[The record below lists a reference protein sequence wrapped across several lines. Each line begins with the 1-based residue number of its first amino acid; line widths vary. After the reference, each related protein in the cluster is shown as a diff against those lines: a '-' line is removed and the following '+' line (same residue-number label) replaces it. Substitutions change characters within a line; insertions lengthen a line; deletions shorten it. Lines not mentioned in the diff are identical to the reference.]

1 MALKRTTKADPNMS
15 MSSMTDIVFLLLI
28 FFLVTSTLV
37 NPNALK
43 LLLPKSTGQVGA
55 KATVSVSI
63 KDWGEDRYTYHING
77 DEMPVPFQQV
87 EDELVGLLQS
97 EEDPTFSIYSDESV
111 PIGQVVQV
119 MNKGS
124 ADRSYTDGHAACM
137 RTGARVFLV
146 IEIHIPA
153 AGRAVDAD

>member
-1 MALKRTTKADPNMS
+1 MALKRITKPDPNMS

-63 KDWGEDRYTYHING
+63 KDWGDDRYTYHING
-77 DEMPVPFQQV
+77 DEAPVPLREV
-87 EDELVGLLQS
+87 EDDLIGLLQT
-97 EEDPTFSIYSDESV
+97 EEDPTFSIYADESV

-119 MNKGS
+119 MNIAK
-124 ADRSYTDGHAACM
+124 RNHHK
-137 RTGARVFLV
+137 V
-146 IEIHIPA
+146 ILATQPE
-153 AGRAVDAD
+153 

>member
-1 MALKRTTKADPNMS
+1 MS

-63 KDWGEDRYTYHING
+63 KDWGDDRYTYHING
-77 DEMPVPFQQV
+77 DEAPVSFREV
-87 EDELVGLLQS
+87 EDDLIGLLQT
-97 EEDPTFSIYSDESV
+97 EEDPTFSIYADESV

-119 MNKGS
+119 MNIAK
-124 ADRSYTDGHAACM
+124 RNHYK
-137 RTGARVFLV
+137 V
-146 IEIHIPA
+146 ILATQPE
-153 AGRAVDAD
+153 

>member
-1 MALKRTTKADPNMS
+1 MALKRITKADPNIS

-63 KDWGEDRYTYHING
+63 KDWGDDSYTYHING
-77 DEMPVPFQQV
+77 NKQPVRFEMV
-87 EDELVGLLQS
+87 EDELIGLLQQ
-97 EEDPTFSIYSDESV
+97 EEDPTFSIYSDETV
-111 PIGQVVQV
+111 PIKEIVQV
-119 MNKGS
+119 MNIAK
-124 ADRSYTDGHAACM
+124 RNHYK
-137 RTGARVFLV
+137 V
-146 IEIHIPA
+146 ILATQAE
-153 AGRAVDAD
+153 

>member
-1 MALKRTTKADPNMS
+1 MAIKRLTKADPNMS

-63 KDWGEDRYTYHING
+63 KDWGDEQYTYHLNG
-77 DEMPVPFQQV
+77 DQEPISMEQV
-87 EDELVGLLQS
+87 EDGLVELLQS
-97 EEDPTFSIYSDESV
+97 EEDPTFSIYSDETV
-111 PIGQVVQV
+111 PIGEIVQV
-119 MNKGS
+119 MNIAK
-124 ADRSYTDGHAACM
+124 RNHYK
-137 RTGARVFLV
+137 V
-146 IEIHIPA
+146 ILATQAE
-153 AGRAVDAD
+153 

>member
-1 MALKRTTKADPNMS
+1 
-15 MSSMTDIVFLLLI
+15 MTDIVFLLLI

-63 KDWGEDRYTYHING
+63 KDWGDDTYTYHING
-77 DEMPVPFQQV
+77 EQTPISFEQIENGLV
-87 EDELVGLLQS
+87 ELLQT

-111 PIGQVVQV
+111 PIKEIVQV
-119 MNKGS
+119 MNIAK
-124 ADRSYTDGHAACM
+124 RNHYK
-137 RTGARVFLV
+137 V
-146 IEIHIPA
+146 ILATQAE
-153 AGRAVDAD
+153 

>member
-1 MALKRTTKADPNMS
+1 MAIRRTTKVDSGFS

-43 LLLPKSTGQVGA
+43 LLLPKSTGQVSA

-63 KDWGEDRYTYHING
+63 KDWGDDSYSYHING
-77 DEMPVPFQQV
+77 NQQPVNLEEV
-87 EDELVGLLQS
+87 EDELVELLQS

-111 PIGQVVQV
+111 PIKEIVQV
-119 MNKGS
+119 MNIAK
-124 ADRSYTDGHAACM
+124 RNHYK
-137 RTGARVFLV
+137 V
-146 IEIHIPA
+146 ILATQAE
-153 AGRAVDAD
+153 

>member
-1 MALKRTTKADPNMS
+1 MALKRITKADPNIS

-43 LLLPKSTGQVGA
+43 LLLPKSTGQIGA

-77 DEMPVPFQQV
+77 SETPVPLAQV
-87 EDELVGLLQS
+87 EDDIVGLLQS

-111 PIGQVVQV
+111 PIGQIVQV
-119 MNKGS
+119 MNIAK
-124 ADRSYTDGHAACM
+124 RNHYK
-137 RTGARVFLV
+137 V
-146 IEIHIPA
+146 ILATQPE
-153 AGRAVDAD
+153 

>member
-1 MALKRTTKADPNMS
+1 MALKRITKADPSFS

-63 KDWGEDRYTYHING
+63 KDWGEDRFTYHING
-77 DEMPVPFQQV
+77 DEAPIPLSEV
-87 EDELVGLLQS
+87 ENESIGLLQT

-111 PIGQVVQV
+111 PIKEIVGI
-119 MNKGS
+119 MNIAK
-124 ADRSYTDGHAACM
+124 RNHYK
-137 RTGARVFLV
+137 V
-146 IEIHIPA
+146 ILATQAE
-153 AGRAVDAD
+153 

>member
-1 MALKRTTKADPNMS
+1 MALKRITKPDPNMS

-63 KDWGEDRYTYHING
+63 KDWGDERFTYHING
-77 DEMPVPFQQV
+77 DESPVPFSEV
-87 EDELVGLLQS
+87 EDDLIWLLQT
-97 EEDPTFSIYSDESV
+97 EEDPTFSIYADESV

-119 MNKGS
+119 MNIAK
-124 ADRSYTDGHAACM
+124 RNHYK
-137 RTGARVFLV
+137 V
-146 IEIHIPA
+146 ILATQPE
-153 AGRAVDAD
+153 

>member
-1 MALKRTTKADPNMS
+1 MAIKRTTKVDAGFS

-43 LLLPKSTGQVGA
+43 LLLPKSTGQVSA

-63 KDWGEDRYTYHING
+63 KDWGDDSYSYHING
-77 DEMPVPFQQV
+77 NQQPVNLEEV
-87 EDELVGLLQS
+87 EDELVELLQS

-111 PIGQVVQV
+111 PIKEIVQV
-119 MNKGS
+119 MNIAK
-124 ADRSYTDGHAACM
+124 RNHYK
-137 RTGARVFLV
+137 V
-146 IEIHIPA
+146 ILATQAE
-153 AGRAVDAD
+153 

>member
-1 MALKRTTKADPNMS
+1 MALRRITKADPNIS

-63 KDWGEDRYTYHING
+63 KDWGDDKYTYHING
-77 DEMPVPFQQV
+77 EQQPVPFSEV
-87 EDELVGLLQS
+87 EDELVDLLQS

-111 PIGQVVQV
+111 PIGEIVQV
-119 MNKGS
+119 MNIAK
-124 ADRSYTDGHAACM
+124 RNHYK
-137 RTGARVFLV
+137 V
-146 IEIHIPA
+146 ILATKAE
-153 AGRAVDAD
+153 

>member
-1 MALKRTTKADPNMS
+1 MALKRTLRADPNIS

-43 LLLPKSTGQVGA
+43 LLLPKSTGQVSS

-77 DEMPVPFQQV
+77 DEQPIAFAEV
-87 EDELVGLLQS
+87 EDSLVDLLQN
-97 EEDPTFSIYSDESV
+97 EEDPTFSIYADETV
-111 PIGQVVQV
+111 PIKEIVQV
-119 MNKGS
+119 MNIAK
-124 ADRSYTDGHAACM
+124 RNHYK
-137 RTGARVFLV
+137 V
-146 IEIHIPA
+146 ILATQPE
-153 AGRAVDAD
+153 

>member
-1 MALKRTTKADPNMS
+1 MALRRITKADPNIS

-63 KDWGEDRYTYHING
+63 KDWGDDKYTYHING
-77 DEMPVPFQQV
+77 EQQPVPFSEV
-87 EDELVGLLQS
+87 EDELVDLLQS

-111 PIGQVVQV
+111 PIGEIVHV
-119 MNKGS
+119 MNIAK
-124 ADRSYTDGHAACM
+124 RNHYK
-137 RTGARVFLV
+137 V
-146 IEIHIPA
+146 ILATQAE
-153 AGRAVDAD
+153 

>member
-1 MALKRTTKADPNMS
+1 MALKRITKADASFS

-63 KDWGEDRYTYHING
+63 KDWGNDRYTFHING
-77 DEMPVPFQQV
+77 D
-87 EDELVGLLQS
+87 
-97 EEDPTFSIYSDESV
+97 
-111 PIGQVVQV
+111 
-119 MNKGS
+119 
-124 ADRSYTDGHAACM
+124 
-137 RTGARVFLV
+137 
-146 IEIHIPA
+146 
-153 AGRAVDAD
+153 